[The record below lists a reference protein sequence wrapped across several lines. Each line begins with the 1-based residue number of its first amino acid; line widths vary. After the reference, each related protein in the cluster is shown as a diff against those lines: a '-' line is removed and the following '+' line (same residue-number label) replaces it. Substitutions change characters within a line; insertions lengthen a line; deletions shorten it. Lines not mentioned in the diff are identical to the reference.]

1 MYSVIAVPPPT
12 TEDERNPTPDR
23 LAPGA
28 LRFVGGLRIV
38 DGLELVGGLRFVGGL
53 RPAGPVR

>member
-1 MYSVIAVPPPT
+1 MYSIIAVPPPT

-28 LRFVGGLRIV
+28 LRL
-38 DGLELVGGLRFVGGL
+38 VGGL
-53 RPAGPVR
+53 RPAGRIR

>member
-28 LRFVGGLRIV
+28 LRFVGGL
-38 DGLELVGGLRFVGGL
+38 GLVGGLRFVGGL